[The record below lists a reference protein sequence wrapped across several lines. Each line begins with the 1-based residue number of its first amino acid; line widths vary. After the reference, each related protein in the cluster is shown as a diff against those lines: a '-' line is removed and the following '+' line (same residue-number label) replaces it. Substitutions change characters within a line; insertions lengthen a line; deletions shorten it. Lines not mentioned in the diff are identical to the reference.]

1 MWDWSMTPAL
11 TTCSRSWCT
20 TPSAVPL
27 VRATRP
33 RSPSYCNGVT
43 KSSSGSCPRCSCVC
57 LWTSEC
63 SCWRS
68 SSRSL
73 HSKIHPTTSTTEC
86 TVEAV
91 TVSADCDPCVCVC
104 VCAYSCKAQ
113 RNLNSA
119 FAIIMGLNTAAVSR
133 LNQTWEVS
141 VRLSCL
147 CLSNSY
153 FITNTFGQCFPLRN
167 VRGSSRSFSQN
178 WSSSR
183 WDSNAEQW
191 KSALT
196 ADDWCLS
203 LTGGVFL
210 NGRTRLWTTK
220 PTEKPSRGWN
230 LQRSPSCLFFW
241 KVRSTTLTVA
251 DAPSF
256 FLPTMMANPIFLC
269 RYHLYP
275 RGKQDLPWQPGQLW
289 KAGELSSC
297 RSKARA
303 TYFTVL
309 TLMFSKS
316 KGLCLCKNTFV
327 KW

>member
-1 MWDWSMTPAL
+1 MYCWSSDGVCWLWSM
-11 TTCSRSWCT
+11 
-20 TPSAVPL
+20 
-27 VRATRP
+27 
-33 RSPSYCNGVT
+33 
-43 KSSSGSCPRCSCVC
+43 
-57 LWTSEC
+57 
-63 SCWRS
+63 
-68 SSRSL
+68 
-73 HSKIHPTTSTTEC
+73 
-86 TVEAV
+86 
-91 TVSADCDPCVCVC
+91 CVC

-256 FLPTMMANPIFLC
+256 FLPTHWIW
-269 RYHLYP
+269 
-275 RGKQDLPWQPGQLW
+275 WQIQSFFADITFIHEGNKTFHDNLVNFEKLVSSVLVVQKP
-289 KAGELSSC
+289 ELLILL
-297 RSKARA
+297 
-303 TYFTVL
+303 F
-309 TLMFSKS
+309 
-316 KGLCLCKNTFV
+316 
-327 KW
+327 